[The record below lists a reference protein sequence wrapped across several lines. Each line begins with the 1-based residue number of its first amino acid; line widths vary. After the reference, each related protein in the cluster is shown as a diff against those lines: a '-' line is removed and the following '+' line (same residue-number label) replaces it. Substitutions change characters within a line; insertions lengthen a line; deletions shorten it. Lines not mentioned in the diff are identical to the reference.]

1 MVEGREEGDGRRMGN
16 RNVKGKG
23 VREEGKEPGREG
35 GREEGGREGGR
46 GREEGRKKRWREGRV
61 QDEGEQGGMNRWI
74 VEWTRHSQIKRWMD
88 GWLLIG

>member
-23 VREEGKEPGREG
+23 VREEGKEA
-35 GREEGGREGGR
+35 GREGGR

-74 VEWTRHSQIKRWMD
+74 VGWTRHSQIKRWMD
-88 GWLLIG
+88 GWLLNG